1 MIYEEILS
9 SLAEEN
15 RLRTLP
21 IGLEGLDLISNDYMS
36 LGARYSEFLEE
47 FLDRYAE
54 TPMSASA
61 SRLLQKHQNEHNSL
75 EKMLSSL
82 YEKSILLMNSG
93 YHANTGALSA
103 LSIPG
108 TLIVSDKLI
117 HASMI
122 DGIRLGHGDTAR
134 FAHNDM
140 RTLRKILEKKASQ
153 YRSVVVAVESVYS
166 MDGDLSPLEELVA
179 IKNDYPNVLLYVD
192 EAHAFGVFGDKGLG
206 LAEELGLLPDIDI
219 LIVTLGK
226 AAAGYGAF
234 IATSKNL
241 HSYLINCARS
251 FIFSTAL
258 PPSIVA
264 WDKFMIKK
272 LIGMRDERKYLREL
286 SEWFRKRVED
296 ITGMECQ
303 SRSQIIPIHAGSAS
317 RAIEMASLLR
327 DAGVDALPIRRPT
340 VAAGTERLRLSLSA
354 GMTREELGIVL
365 AAINSIGRT
374 SRASLQCQL

>member
-1 MIYEEILS
+1 MIYDDILS
-9 SLAEEN
+9 SLKEEN
-15 RLRTLP
+15 RLRSIP
-21 IGLEGLDLISNDYMS
+21 DGLGGLDLISNDYMS
-36 LGARYSEFLEE
+36 LGARYSQLCGIF
-47 FLDRYAE
+47 FDRYGE
-54 TPMSASA
+54 TPMTASA
-61 SRLLQKHQNEHNSL
+61 SRLLQRNQKEHNAL
-75 EKMLSSL
+75 EKMLSKL
-82 YEKSILLMNSG
+82 YGKSILLMNSG

-140 RTLRKILEKKASQ
+140 GMLRKILQKKASS
-153 YRSVVVAVESVYS
+153 YKSVIVAVESIYS

-179 IKNDYPNVLLYVD
+179 IKNEYPNVLLYVD

-206 LAEELGLLPDIDI
+206 LAEELGILPEIDI

-234 IATSKNL
+234 IATSETL
-241 HSYLINCARS
+241 HSYFINCARS

-264 WDKFMIKK
+264 WDKFMIGK
-272 LIGMRDERKYLREL
+272 LIGMRYERKYLREL

-303 SRSQIIPIHAGSAS
+303 SRSQIIPVHAGSAS
-317 RAIEMASLLR
+317 RAIEMATTLR
-327 DAGVDALPIRRPT
+327 DAGIDALPIRRPT

-354 GMTREELGIVL
+354 GMTREELETVF

-374 SRASLQCQL
+374 SSASLQGQL